1 MQGTKR
7 IGGIKMLLKVKSWI
21 KKIVRL
27 FTEENNETGF
37 VTIGE
42 VIPVETK
49 RELYKMV
56 S

>member
-1 MQGTKR
+1 
-7 IGGIKMLLKVKSWI
+7 MLSKVKSWI
-21 KKIVRL
+21 KKLIRL
-27 FTEENNETGF
+27 FTRDKENDGQGF

-49 RELYKMV
+49 RELYKIV